1 MMQQRRIEVSQ
12 VDPLLQVTDL
22 SKHFSLRKER
32 LWGGEPQ
39 VLRAVDNVTFEVGRG
54 ESFGL
59 VGESGSGKSTLA
71 RSILRLHE
79 PTSGRI
85 VFRGTDITH
94 LPERDLRPLRRHM
107 QMVFQDT
114 KSSLNPRLR
123 IRDIVAEPLVTH
135 KLPHSAADVNEL
147 MDKAGLSEVFL
158 DRFPHQ
164 LSGGQRQRVGI
175 ARALALSPEL
185 IVADEPVSALD
196 VSIQAQIL
204 NLLKVLQ
211 SEMGITFLLIA
222 HDISVVTY
230 FCQRVAVMYLG
241 KVVELGPSR
250 EVMGNP
256 SHPYTRA
263 LVSAVPRTDPRS
275 RRSRIVLRGE
285 IPSPLSP
292 PTGCPFHTR
301 CPVKIGPICSEVAPP
316 AYPTASGG
324 WAACHLLAPGTGAS
338 NSASS
343 PLIQTGEGK
352 V

>member
-1 MMQQRRIEVSQ
+1 MST
-12 VDPLLQVTDL
+12 VDPLLQVTDI
-22 SKHFSLRKER
+22 SKHFTLRKER
-32 LWGGEPQ
+32 LWGVQPQ
-39 VLRAVDNVTFEVGRG
+39 VLKAVDRVTFDVGRG
-54 ESFGL
+54 EAFGL

-71 RSILRLHE
+71 RTILRLHE
-79 PTSGRI
+79 PTEGSLT
-85 VFRGTDITH
+85 FKGTDITH
-94 LPERDLRPLRRHM
+94 LPERDLRPLRRHI
-107 QMVFQDT
+107 QMIFQDT

-123 IRDIVAEPLVTH
+123 IKDIIAEPLITH
-135 KLPHSAADVNEL
+135 KLAHSSEDLHEL
-147 MDKAGLSEVFL
+147 IGKAGLSEVFL

-204 NLLKVLQ
+204 NLLKFLQ
-211 SEMGITFLLIA
+211 SEMGIAFLLIA

-250 EVMGNP
+250 EVMSNP

-263 LVSAVPRTDPRS
+263 LVSAVPHTDPRS

-285 IPSPLSP
+285 IPSPVKP
-292 PTGCPFHTR
+292 PTGCVFHTR

-316 AYPTASGG
+316 AYPTAAGG
-324 WAACHLLAPGTGAS
+324 WAACHLLAPAAGGLVSDSSAAS
-338 NSASS
+338 H
-343 PLIQTGEGK
+343 LVQTGEGK
-352 V
+352 P